1 MLVVLLESL
10 SFAFYRKRKYQ
21 NNLRRHQTK
30 KFWFQFNDNL
40 ENHCLD
46 LKDYDNALKVTQDVD
61 YIFNFACNM
70 GGMGFIE
77 NNKARMHDISFS
89 KYQFIKSCQ
98 RKQL

>member
-1 MLVVLLESL
+1 MWCWWFYWRSL

-30 KFWFQFNDNL
+30 NFWFQFNDNL

-70 GGMGFIE
+70 GGWVLLRI
-77 NNKARMHDISFS
+77 
-89 KYQFIKSCQ
+89 IKQ
-98 RKQL
+98 NA